1 VSGPEG
7 ALKVWG
13 VKSRLMGGSS
23 VLLGGV
29 ASKSV
34 SILMENRQ
42 DAYPLSDK
50 TPVTLDL
57 MFLSPRT

>member
-1 VSGPEG
+1 
-7 ALKVWG
+7 
-13 VKSRLMGGSS
+13 MGGSS

-42 DAYPLSDK
+42 DAYPLGDK

-57 MFLSPRT
+57 LFLSPRT